1 MTTEKQLST
10 KVWMDGEFVDE
21 REAKVDFLSGSFQYG
36 FSVFEGIRAYLTDKG
51 PAIFRLRE
59 HIQRL
64 YDSAKIIGLE
74 IPYSQNEMVKAC
86 IETVR
91 ENGFDECYIRPVV
104 YLAQGGM
111 DLTLNNCTVS
121 VAIATWQWQEFL
133 GAGKQENGV
142 RVVTSSFT
150 RHHINSN
157 MSKAKAAGNYMLF
170 QMARMLAHQQGYDE
184 ALLLDAQ
191 GYVAEGSVENVFIV
205 KNGELITPPLTYI
218 LGGIT
223 RDTVIQVAGELG
235 WVVREEYFTR
245 DAAYIADEM
254 FFVGTGAEI
263 TPVIE
268 LDNRTIGDGKRG
280 PVTQRLQRLYFALVR
295 GQTPDHP
302 EWREMVAK
310 PYL

>member
-1 MTTEKQLST
+1 MTTEKQLNI

-111 DLTLNNCTVS
+111 DLTLNKCTVS

-133 GAGKQENGV
+133 GAGQEEYGA
-142 RVVTSSFT
+142 RVGAGSCT
-150 RHHINSN
+150 RHDIY
-157 MSKAKAAGNYMLF
+157 A
-170 QMARMLAHQQGYDE
+170 
-184 ALLLDAQ
+184 ALLSA
-191 GYVAEGSVENVFIV
+191 
-205 KNGELITPPLTYI
+205 
-218 LGGIT
+218 
-223 RDTVIQVAGELG
+223 
-235 WVVREEYFTR
+235 
-245 DAAYIADEM
+245 DAA
-254 FFVGTGAEI
+254 
-263 TPVIE
+263 
-268 LDNRTIGDGKRG
+268 L
-280 PVTQRLQRLYFALVR
+280 
-295 GQTPDHP
+295 
-302 EWREMVAK
+302 
-310 PYL
+310 